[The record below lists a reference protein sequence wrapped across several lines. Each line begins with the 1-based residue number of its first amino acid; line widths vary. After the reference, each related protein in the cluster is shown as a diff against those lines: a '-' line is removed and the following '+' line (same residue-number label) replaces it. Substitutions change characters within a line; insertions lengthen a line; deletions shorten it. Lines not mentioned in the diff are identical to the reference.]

1 MSTPLTRFVARHG
14 KRIEVETLPFEAQ
27 PSKARRREAD
37 LFSKMPLQWS
47 NAATRAI
54 GSRQCFVLIWL
65 LHLAWKRKC
74 TTFGLSNTALARYG
88 VSRETKRRALA
99 KLEAAGLIM
108 VERRLG
114 RATIVTL
121 LNTLL

>member
-1 MSTPLTRFVARHG
+1 MSTPLTRFVTRHG

-27 PSKARRREAD
+27 PSKARWREAD

-47 NAATRAI
+47 NAAARAI

-65 LHLAWKRKC
+65 FHLAWKSKSA
-74 TTFGLSNTALARYG
+74 TFGLSNTALARYG

-99 KLEAAGLIM
+99 KLEAAGLIKA
-108 VERRLG
+108 ERRRG

-121 LNTLL
+121 LKT

>member
-1 MSTPLTRFVARHG
+1 MSTSLTRFITRHG
-14 KRIEVETLPFEAQ
+14 RQIEVETLPFEVQ

-65 LHLAWKRKC
+65 VHLAWKSKSI
-74 TTFGLSNTALARYG
+74 TVSLSNAALARYG

-99 KLEAAGLIM
+99 KLEAAGLIK

-121 LNTLL
+121 LNT

>member
-1 MSTPLTRFVARHG
+1 
-14 KRIEVETLPFEAQ
+14 
-27 PSKARRREAD
+27 
-37 LFSKMPLQWS
+37 
-47 NAATRAI
+47 
-54 GSRQCFVLIWL
+54 LIWL

-99 KLEAAGLIM
+99 KLEAAGLIK
-108 VERRLG
+108 VERRPG

>member
-1 MSTPLTRFVARHG
+1 VFCLDLALAPG
-14 KRIEVETLPFEAQ
+14 VEE
-27 PSKARRREAD
+27 E
-37 LFSKMPLQWS
+37 
-47 NAATRAI
+47 
-54 GSRQCFVLIWL
+54 
-65 LHLAWKRKC
+65 C

-99 KLEAAGLIM
+99 KLEAAGLIK
-108 VERRLG
+108 VERRPG